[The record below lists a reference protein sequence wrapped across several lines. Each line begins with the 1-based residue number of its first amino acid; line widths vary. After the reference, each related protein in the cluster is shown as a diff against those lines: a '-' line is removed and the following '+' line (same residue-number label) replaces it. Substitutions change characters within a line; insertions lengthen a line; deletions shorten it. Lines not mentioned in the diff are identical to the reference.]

1 MLRLGYPVPEV
12 QVDGVYISSRRGGPS
27 FIIAIPSYR
36 PVSRQY
42 VMNLEYLLSPTV
54 KNNEIP
60 DRHSFRSLRDIEDI
74 VPPVPIGSK
83 SIGNRDRNE
92 QVDNYFSIGRAAI
105 RSRNIQGVGSGP
117 ERTCQGICDAGV
129 RKAGDRA
136 PLVFADIPA

>member
-1 MLRLGYPVPEV
+1 MLCLGYPIPEV
-12 QVDGVYISSRRGGPS
+12 QVDGIYISSRRGGPS

-60 DRHSFRSLRDIEDI
+60 DRNAFRSLRDIEDI
-74 VPPVPIGSK
+74 VPPVPVGGK

-92 QVDNYFSIGRAAI
+92 QVYHYFSAGRAAI
-105 RSRNIQGVGSGP
+105 RGRNIQGVGSGP
-117 ERTCQGICDAGV
+117 ERACQGICGARV
-129 RKAGDRA
+129 R
-136 PLVFADIPA
+136 